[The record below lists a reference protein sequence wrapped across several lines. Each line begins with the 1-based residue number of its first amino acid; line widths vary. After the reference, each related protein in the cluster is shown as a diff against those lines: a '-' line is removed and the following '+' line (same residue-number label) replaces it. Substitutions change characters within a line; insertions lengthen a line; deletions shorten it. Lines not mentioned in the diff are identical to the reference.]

1 MSDSGVLGT
10 NGIVGA
16 SNQPLFSSD
25 FLPLTEQ
32 SVMDWYKYHHLF
44 RC

>member
-25 FLPLTEQ
+25 SFAFERAVSEE
-32 SVMDWYKYHHLF
+32 SV
-44 RC
+44 